1 MTERIVPDTSILIEG
16 VLSKKIEHDEI
27 LPKEII
33 IHEASLSELEAQAN
47 TGREIGFMGLDEIKR
62 LLKLSK
68 DKKFIVK
75 FSGEKP
81 SEDDIL
87 RARKGGIDSLIRN
100 LAYELKATLVTIDKV
115 QALTAEAK
123 GIDVI
128 LIKLEV
134 ELKPLILEKYFD
146 NTTMS
151 VHLKE
156 GCRPKAKK
164 GIPGDWRYVELSKEI
179 LDKDAI
185 KNIAKNIIEES
196 GMRNDAFIEI
206 ERKYSTI
213 VQLGRFRIVI
223 TRPPFADGYEITAV
237 RPVKKLSFDEYV
249 MSDKLRERIE
259 EQAEGILIAGAP
271 GHGKSTFAQALGEY
285 YLSTHKVVKTVEAP
299 RDLVLPD
306 EVTQYAITYGTYQE
320 IHDILLL
327 SRPDYTLFDEMRNT
341 EDFELFADLRLA
353 GVGMI
358 GIVHATNPI
367 DAIQRFIGR
376 IELGV
381 IPHVMDTVI
390 FIRNGIVEK
399 VFSVGLQVKVPSGM
413 TEADLARPIVVVND
427 FESGKLEFEIY
438 SYGEQTI
445 VVPVQKPQ
453 SASPAAGLAARV
465 VKQEFQKYSDFVK
478 VEMVSNDRCIVYV
491 PGSKKPAIIGRS
503 GSNIEQIEKKLGLSI
518 DVRELGEATHNV
530 DARSQDVDDD
540 ASDVSEE
547 SGTPILYQ
555 IKFDKKNMTFML
567 RSENADRD
575 TDVFIDGK
583 YLLTAKSGKKAL
595 IKINKQS
602 DIGKQLTRAFNEGL
616 KVELKQ

>member
-1 MTERIVPDTSILIEG
+1 LIDRIVPDTSVLIEG
-16 VLSKKIEHDEI
+16 ILSKKIAHDEI

-47 TGREIGFMGLDEIKR
+47 TGREIGYMGLDEIKK
-62 LLKLSK
+62 LLALAK
-68 DKKFIVK
+68 DKKFIIK

-81 SEDDIL
+81 SEDDIM

-100 LAYELKATLVTIDKV
+100 LAFELKATLVTIDKV
-115 QALTAEAK
+115 QSLTAEAK

-134 ELKPLILEKYFD
+134 TPKPLILEKFFD
-146 NTTMS
+146 ETTMS

-156 GCRPKAKK
+156 NCKPKAKK
-164 GIPGDWRYVELSKEI
+164 GIPGKWEYVEISEEV
-179 LDKDAI
+179 LDKDAM
-185 KNIAKNIIEES
+185 KTIAKDIIEET

-213 VQLGRFRIVI
+213 VQLGKFRIVI
-223 TRPPFADGYEITAV
+223 TRPPFADGYEITIV
-237 RPVKKLSFDEYV
+237 RPVKKLTYDEYAL
-249 MSDKLRERIE
+249 SSKLRERIE

-271 GHGKSTFAQALGEY
+271 GHGKSTFAQALGEF
-285 YLSTHKVVKTVEAP
+285 YLSTNKVVKTIEAP

-341 EDFELFADLRLA
+341 EDFQLFADLRLS

-390 FIRNGIVEK
+390 FIKNGAVEK
-399 VFSVGLQVKVPSGM
+399 VFSVSLEVKVPSGM
-413 TEADLARPIVVVND
+413 VEADLARPIVVVND
-427 FESGKLEFEIY
+427 FETGKLEFEIY
-438 SYGEQTI
+438 SYGEETI
-445 VVPVQKPQ
+445 VVPVQLNK
-453 SASPAAGLAARV
+453 SISPAAELAAKV
-465 VKQEFQKYSDFVK
+465 VKQEFQRFSDFVK
-478 VEMVSNDRCIVYV
+478 VEMVTNEKCIVYV
-491 PGSKKPAIIGRS
+491 PESKKAVIIGK
-503 GSNIEQIEKKLGLSI
+503 GGATIEQIEKKLGLSI
-518 DVRELGEATHNV
+518 DVREIDEKTTSRNV
-530 DARSQDVDDD
+530 TAQ
-540 ASDVSEE
+540 
-547 SGTPILYQ
+547 YQ
-555 IKFDKKNMTFML
+555 VKFDKKNITFMMH
-567 RSENADRD
+567 SQNADKD
-575 TDVFIDGK
+575 TDIYINDE
-583 YLLTAKSGKKAL
+583 YLLTVKSGKNSM
-595 IKINKQS
+595 IKLNKQS
-602 DIGKQLTRAFNEGL
+602 TQGKELVHALNENH
-616 KVELKQ
+616 KVELRQ

>member
-1 MTERIVPDTSILIEG
+1 MIDRIVPDTSVLIEG
-16 VLSKKIEHDEI
+16 ILSKKIAHDEI

-47 TGREIGFMGLDEIKR
+47 TGREIGYMGLDEIKK
-62 LLKLSK
+62 LLALAK
-68 DKKFIVK
+68 DKKFIIK

-81 SEDDIL
+81 SEDDIM

-100 LAYELKATLVTIDKV
+100 LAFELKATLVTIDKV
-115 QALTAEAK
+115 QSLTAEAK

-134 ELKPLILEKYFD
+134 TPKPLILEKFFD
-146 NTTMS
+146 ETTMS

-156 GCRPKAKK
+156 NCKPKAKK
-164 GIPGDWRYVELSKEI
+164 GIPGKWEYVEISEEV
-179 LDKDAI
+179 LDKDAM
-185 KNIAKNIIEES
+185 KTIAKDIIEET

-213 VQLGRFRIVI
+213 VQLGKFRIVI
-223 TRPPFADGYEITAV
+223 TRPPFADGYEITIV
-237 RPVKKLSFDEYV
+237 RPVKKLTYDEYAL
-249 MSDKLRERIE
+249 SSKLRERIE

-271 GHGKSTFAQALGEY
+271 GHGKSTFAQALGEF
-285 YLSTHKVVKTVEAP
+285 YLSTNKVVKTIEAP

-341 EDFELFADLRLA
+341 EDFQLFADLRLS

-390 FIRNGIVEK
+390 FIKNGAVEK
-399 VFSVGLQVKVPSGM
+399 VFSVSLEVKVPSGM
-413 TEADLARPIVVVND
+413 VEADLARPIVVVND
-427 FESGKLEFEIY
+427 FETGKLEFEIY
-438 SYGEQTI
+438 SYGEETI
-445 VVPVQKPQ
+445 VVPVQLNK
-453 SASPAAGLAARV
+453 SISPAAELAAKV
-465 VKQEFQKYSDFVK
+465 VKQEFQRFSDFVK
-478 VEMVSNDRCIVYV
+478 VEMVTNEKCIVYV
-491 PGSKKPAIIGRS
+491 PESKKAVIIGK
-503 GSNIEQIEKKLGLSI
+503 GGATIEQIEKKLGLSI
-518 DVRELGEATHNV
+518 DVREIDEKTTSRNV
-530 DARSQDVDDD
+530 TAQ
-540 ASDVSEE
+540 
-547 SGTPILYQ
+547 YQ
-555 IKFDKKNMTFML
+555 VKFDKKNITFMMH
-567 RSENADRD
+567 SQNADKD
-575 TDVFIDGK
+575 TDIYINDE
-583 YLLTAKSGKKAL
+583 YLLTVKSGKNSM
-595 IKINKQS
+595 IKLNKQS
-602 DIGKQLTRAFNEGL
+602 TQGKELVHALNENH
-616 KVELKQ
+616 KVELRQ

>member
-1 MTERIVPDTSILIEG
+1 MIDKIVPDTSVLIEG
-16 VLSKKIEHDEI
+16 ILSKKIEHEEI

-47 TGREIGFMGLDEIKR
+47 TGREIGYMGLDEVKK

-68 DKKFIVK
+68 EKKFIVK

-81 SEDDIL
+81 TEEDIL

-134 ELKPLILEKYFD
+134 APKPLILEKYFD
-146 NTTMS
+146 ATTMS

-156 GCRPKAKK
+156 GCAPKAKK
-164 GIPGDWRYVELSKEI
+164 GMPGNWQYVKIADEI
-179 LDKDAI
+179 LDKDAM
-185 KNIAKNIIEES
+185 KTIAKDIVEET

-213 VQLGRFRIVI
+213 IQLGKFRIVI
-223 TRPPFADGYEITAV
+223 TRPPFADGYEITVV
-237 RPVKKLSFDEYV
+237 RPVKKLNF
-249 MSDKLRERIE
+249 SDYTLSEKLKERIE
-259 EQAEGILIAGAP
+259 AHAEGILVAGAP
-271 GHGKSTFAQALGEY
+271 GHGKSTFAQALAEF
-285 YLSTHKVVKTVEAP
+285 YLSTNKVVKTVEAP
-299 RDLVLPD
+299 RDLVLND
-306 EVTQYAITYGTYQE
+306 EITQYAISHGTYQE
-320 IHDILLL
+320 MHDILLL

-341 EDFELFADLRLA
+341 EDFELFSDLRLS

-390 FIRNGIVEK
+390 FIKNGNVEK
-399 VFSVGLQVKVPSGM
+399 VFSVSLEVKVPSGM
-413 TEADLARPIVVVND
+413 IEADLARPIVVVND

-438 SYGEQTI
+438 SYGEETI
-445 VVPVQKPQ
+445 VVPVQTQ
-453 SASPAAGLAARV
+453 SISPAAELAAKV
-465 VKQEFQKYSDFVK
+465 VKQEFLKYSDFVK
-478 VEMVSNDRCIVYV
+478 VDMVSNNKCVVYV
-491 PGSKKPAIIGRS
+491 PAERKALIIGKG
-503 GSNIEQIEKKLGLSI
+503 GSNIEQLEKKLGLSI
-518 DVRELGEATHNV
+518 DVREVNDKTATRN
-530 DARSQDVDDD
+530 A
-540 ASDVSEE
+540 
-547 SGTPILYQ
+547 TIPYQ
-555 IKFDKKNMTFML
+555 IKFDKKNLTFL
-567 RSENADRD
+567 LHGKDADKD
-575 TDVFIDGK
+575 TDLYINDE
-583 YLLTAKSGKKAL
+583 YLLTLKSGKNAT
-595 IKINKQS
+595 IKLNKQS
-602 DIGKQLTRAFNEGL
+602 TQGKELVHALNENH
-616 KVELKQ
+616 KVELRQ

>member
-1 MTERIVPDTSILIEG
+1 MGDYMIDRIVVDTSALVEG
-16 VLSKKIEHDEI
+16 ILSKKIDSGEMI
-27 LPKEII
+27 PKEII

-62 LLKLSK
+62 LLALAKTRR
-68 DKKFIVK
+68 FVVK
-75 FSGEKP
+75 FSGERP
-81 SEDDIL
+81 SEDDIA

-100 LAYELKATLVTIDKV
+100 LAYESKATLLTIDKV

-128 LIKLEV
+128 LVKLDV
-134 ELKPLILEKYFD
+134 APKPLMLEKYFD
-146 NTTMS
+146 SKTMS

-156 GCRPKAKK
+156 GCKPRAKK
-164 GIPGDWRYVELSKEI
+164 GMPGNWTYVELSEEL
-179 LDKDAI
+179 LDKDTV
-185 KNIAKNIIEES
+185 KNIAKDIIEET

-213 VQLGRFRIVI
+213 VQLGRYRIVI
-223 TRPPFADGYEITAV
+223 TRPPFADGYEITIV
-237 RPVKKLSFDEYV
+237 RPVKKLGYADYV

-259 EQAEGILIAGAP
+259 QQAEGVLIAGAP
-271 GHGKSTFAQALGEY
+271 GHGKSTFAQALGEF
-285 YLSTHKVVKTVEAP
+285 YLSQNKVVKTVEAP
-299 RDLVLPD
+299 RDLVLAD
-306 EVTQYAITYGTYQE
+306 DVTQYALTYGSYQE

-341 EDFELFADLRLA
+341 EDFELFSDLRLA

-390 FIRNGIVEK
+390 FIKNGAVEK

-413 TEADLARPIVVVND
+413 VEADLARPIVVVND
-427 FESGKLEFEIY
+427 FDTGKLEFEIY
-438 SYGEQTI
+438 SYGDQTT

-453 SASPAAGLAARV
+453 SASPAAGLASKV
-465 VKQEFQKYSDFVK
+465 VKQEFQKYSDIVK
-478 VEMVSNDRCIVYV
+478 VDMISNDRCIVYV
-491 PGSKKPAIIGRS
+491 PAKDKPAIIGRS
-503 GSNIEQIEKKLGLSI
+503 GSNIEQIEQKLGLKI
-518 DVRELGEATHNV
+518 DVRELGESDKGA
-530 DARSQDVDDD
+530 DDGAAGAGED
-540 ASDVSEE
+540 PGKPVY
-547 SGTPILYQ
+547 YQ
-555 IKFDKKNMTFML
+555 SKFDKKNITLML
-567 RSENADRD
+567 RAESADRD
-575 TDVFIDGK
+575 TDIYIDGE
-583 YLLTAKSGKKAL
+583 YLLTAKSGKKAI

-602 DIGKQLTRAFNEGL
+602 DIGRQLSHAFNEGL
-616 KVELKQ
+616 KVELRQ

>member
-1 MTERIVPDTSILIEG
+1 LIERIVPDTSVLIEG
-16 VLSKKIEHDEI
+16 ILSKKIEHDEI

-47 TGREIGFMGLDEIKR
+47 TGREIGYMGLDEIKK
-62 LLKLSK
+62 LLALSK
-68 DKKFIVK
+68 EKKFIVK

-81 SEDDIL
+81 SEDDIM
-87 RARKGGIDSLIRN
+87 RARKGGIDALIRN

-115 QALTAEAK
+115 QSLTAEAK

-128 LIKLEV
+128 LIKLDV
-134 ELKPLILEKYFD
+134 TPKPLILEKYFD
-146 NTTMS
+146 AKTMS

-156 GCRPKAKK
+156 NCKPKAKK
-164 GIPGDWRYVELSKEI
+164 GVPGNWEYMEI
-179 LDKDAI
+179 SEEVLDRDAM
-185 KNIAKNIIEES
+185 KAIAKDIIEET

-223 TRPPFADGYEITAV
+223 TRPPFADGYEITVV
-237 RPVKKLSFDEYV
+237 RPVKKLQFSEYTL
-249 MSDKLRERIE
+249 SEKLRERIE

-271 GHGKSTFAQALGEY
+271 GHGKSTFAQALGEF
-285 YLSTHKVVKTVEAP
+285 YLSKNKVVKTIEAP

-341 EDFELFADLRLA
+341 EDFQLFSDLRLS

-390 FIRNGIVEK
+390 FIKNGAVDK
-399 VFSVGLQVKVPSGM
+399 VFSVSLEVKVPSGM
-413 TEADLARPIVVVND
+413 IEADLARPIVVVND

-438 SYGEQTI
+438 SYGEETI
-445 VVPVQKPQ
+445 VVPVQLNK
-453 SASPAAGLAARV
+453 SISPAAELAAKV

-478 VEMVSNDRCIVYV
+478 VEMVTNEKCIVYV
-491 PGSKKPAIIGRS
+491 PSSKKASIIGK
-503 GSNIEQIEKKLGLSI
+503 GGATIEQIEKKLGLSI
-518 DVRELGEATHNV
+518 DVREIDEKTTSRNNTA
-530 DARSQDVDDD
+530 Q
-540 ASDVSEE
+540 
-547 SGTPILYQ
+547 YQ
-555 IKFDKKNMTFML
+555 VKFDKKNITFMMH
-567 RSENADRD
+567 SQNADKD
-575 TDVFIDGK
+575 TDIYINDE
-583 YLLTAKSGKKAL
+583 YLLTVKSGKNSM
-595 IKINKQS
+595 IKLNKQS
-602 DIGKQLTRAFNEGL
+602 TQGKELVHALNENH
-616 KVELKQ
+616 KVELRQ

>member
-1 MTERIVPDTSILIEG
+1 MIERIVPDTSVLIEG
-16 VLSKKIEHDEI
+16 ILSKKIEHDEI

-47 TGREIGFMGLDEIKR
+47 TGREIGYMGLDEIKK
-62 LLKLSK
+62 LTSLSK
-68 DKKFIVK
+68 SKKFIVK
-75 FSGEKP
+75 FAGEKP
-81 SEDDIL
+81 SEDDIA
-87 RARKGGIDSLIRN
+87 RARKGGIDALIRN

-115 QALTAEAK
+115 QSLTAEAK

-128 LIKLEV
+128 LIKLETTP
-134 ELKPLILEKYFD
+134 KPLILEKFFD
-146 NTTMS
+146 TTTMS

-156 GCRPKAKK
+156 NCKPKAKK
-164 GIPGDWRYVELSKEI
+164 GTPGNWVYVEISDEV
-179 LDKDAI
+179 LDKDTM
-185 KNIAKNIIEES
+185 KTIAKDIIEET

-223 TRPPFADGYEITAV
+223 TRPPFADGYEITLV
-237 RPVKKLSFDEYV
+237 RPVKKLQFSEYTL
-249 MSDKLRERIE
+249 SEKLRERIE

-271 GHGKSTFAQALGEY
+271 GHGKSTFAQALGEF
-285 YLSTHKVVKTVEAP
+285 YLSKSKVVKTIEAP

-320 IHDILLL
+320 MHDILLL

-341 EDFELFADLRLA
+341 EDFQLFADLRLS

-390 FIRNGIVEK
+390 FIKNGRVDK
-399 VFSVGLQVKVPSGM
+399 VFSVSLEVKVPSGM
-413 TEADLARPIVVVND
+413 MEADLARPIVVVND

-438 SYGEQTI
+438 SYGEETI
-445 VVPVQKPQ
+445 VVPVQVR
-453 SASPAAGLAARV
+453 AISPAAELAAKV

-478 VEMVSNDRCIVYV
+478 VDMLTNEKCIVYV
-491 PGSKKPAIIGRS
+491 PASKKAMVIGK
-503 GSNIEQIEKKLGLSI
+503 GGATIEQIEKKLGLSI
-518 DVRELGEATHNV
+518 DVREIDEKTSS
-530 DARSQDVDDD
+530 RSNTVQ
-540 ASDVSEE
+540 
-547 SGTPILYQ
+547 YQ
-555 IKFDKKNMTFML
+555 IKFDKKNITFMMH
-567 RSENADRD
+567 SQDANKD
-575 TDVFIDGK
+575 TDIYINDE
-583 YLLTAKSGKKAL
+583 YLLTVKSGKNSM
-595 IKINKQS
+595 IKLNKQS
-602 DIGKQLTRAFNEGL
+602 TQGKELVHALNENH
-616 KVELKQ
+616 KVELRQ